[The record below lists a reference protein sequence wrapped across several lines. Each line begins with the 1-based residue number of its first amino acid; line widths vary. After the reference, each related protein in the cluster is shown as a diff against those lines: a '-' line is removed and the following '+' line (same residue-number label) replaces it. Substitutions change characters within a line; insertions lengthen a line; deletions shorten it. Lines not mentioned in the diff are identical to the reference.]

1 MKRFA
6 TLNNRLLG
14 LLLSPLLTPLVAPP
28 VALADSLE
36 ARPSTIHETL
46 RDGQTFMG
54 IRLLGALEIPPQRI
68 DGIAVS
74 ELSDLATDPNTGEV
88 YAIGDEGTLFRL
100 KPRFSEGILNGLDV
114 RSASRLRDR
123 NQQALT
129 GSAADAEGMEW
140 LSRSQ
145 HLLIAFERQHRL
157 VEYALN
163 GDYVAPRALPSGLR
177 TRDFS
182 DQNKGLEALTIQHG
196 LVVTGSEFPLKGQ
209 DPDQHQ
215 ITRGDGKRFTL
226 PRLDTEGGGL
236 TALQTLQDGRI
247 LAVERS
253 YRSVWVPVVIRL
265 YVFGPEPGSPVQLLA
280 EMDNGKGW
288 RIDNFEGLTQLP
300 DGRLLMVSDDNNNS
314 LQRTLLVCFE
324 LIDQS
329 PK

>member
-1 MKRFA
+1 MKRLA
-6 TLNNRLLG
+6 VLIWLLV
-14 LLLSPLLTPLVAPP
+14 PLLAPLITQ
-28 VALADSLE
+28 ADGLVVQPT
-36 ARPSTIHETL
+36 AIHETL
-46 RDGQTFMG
+46 RDGENFMG

-68 DGIAVS
+68 DGIALS
-74 ELSDLATDPNTGEV
+74 ELSDLATDPTTGEV
-88 YAIGDEGTLFRL
+88 YSVSDEGTLFRL
-100 KPRFSEGILNGLDV
+100 KPRFSERILSGLDV
-114 RSASRLRDR
+114 LSATQLRDR
-123 NQQALT
+123 NQLALT
-129 GSAADAEGMEW
+129 GSAADAEGLAW
-140 LSRSQ
+140 LPGSQ

-157 VEYALN
+157 AEYTVN
-163 GDYVAPRALPSGLR
+163 GDYLAPRALPPGLR

-182 DQNKGLEALTIQHG
+182 ARNKGLEALTIQHG
-196 LVVTGSEFPLKGQ
+196 LVVTGPEFPLKGQ
-209 DPDQHQ
+209 NSDQHR
-215 ITRGDGKRFTL
+215 IMRGDGKRFTL

-253 YRSVWVPVVIRL
+253 YHSIWVPVVIRL
-265 YVFGPEPGSPVQLLA
+265 YVFGPEPDSPVRLLA

-288 RIDNFEGLTQLP
+288 HIDNFEGLTQLP